1 MDADQNFFYNQKG
14 EAVAFNDSLIIPR
27 FEERI
32 RQDTA
37 WVDSLTIDT
46 IVEQK
51 YTYFLPDN
59 IVLRSFKSLLFHN
72 TWLRANALLRIN
84 FLCIFGSGRF
94 FACVERLEF
103 RREGC
108 SCDRKDIPQRH
119 YSLLDTRLFALS
131 ARYTYVES
139 ELFVH

>member
-1 MDADQNFFYNQKG
+1 M
-14 EAVAFNDSLIIPR
+14 AFNDSLIIPR

-59 IVLRSFKSLLFHN
+59 IVLRSFKKPSVSQYLVK
-72 TWLRANALLRIN
+72 
-84 FLCIFGSGRF
+84 S
-94 FACVERLEF
+94 ERLTPNKF
-103 RREGC
+103 SLYFSAPADSLPVLKGLNSTRRM
-108 SCDRKDIPQRH
+108 
-119 YSLLDTRLFALS
+119 LL
-131 ARYTYVES
+131 
-139 ELFVH
+139 

>member
-1 MDADQNFFYNQKG
+1 MPIRISSITKG

-84 FLCIFGSGRF
+84 FLCIF
-94 FACVERLEF
+94 RL
-103 RREGC
+103 RQILC
-108 SCDRKDIPQRH
+108 LC
-119 YSLLDTRLFALS
+119 
-131 ARYTYVES
+131 
-139 ELFVH
+139 